1 MTTTIDAVRSR
12 LRVDL
17 DDLDP
22 AAQRWT
28 DAELERHINHAL
40 NRMSYEMPRELS
52 TVLTTTAGSREVS
65 LIALETRIRVSRVEF
80 PAGNYPP
87 TYVRFAL
94 WGDRLTLLVDS
105 PPDTEQLVVY
115 WLATHILDQSR
126 SSLDGPLI
134 DVLLD
139 GAAAYAASQMASY
152 VTERVSSGGPGAD
165 RDYAAFSTRKMRAF
179 DQALRYHGAH
189 ASLRTS
195 MLYTP
200 VEPAPTQDSDPGP

>member
-1 MTTTIDAVRSR
+1 MTTTIDAVRAR

-17 DDLDP
+17 DDVDP
-22 AAQRWT
+22 TAYRWA

-40 NRMSYEMPRELS
+40 NRMSWEMPRELS
-52 TVLTTTAGSREVS
+52 SVLTTTAGSRDVW

-87 TYVRFAL
+87 TYVRFSL
-94 WGDRLTLLVDS
+94 WGDRLTLLVDN
-105 PPDTEQLVVY
+105 PPAVQDLVVY
-115 WLATHILDQSR
+115 WLAAHVLDQSR

-179 DQALRYHGAH
+179 DHAIRYHGTH
-189 ASLRTS
+189 ASLRPS

-200 VEPAPTQDSDPGP
+200 DEPAPTQNTDPGP

>member
-1 MTTTIDAVRSR
+1 MTTTIDAVRAR

-22 AAQRWT
+22 TAYRWT
-28 DAELERHINHAL
+28 DAELERHLNHAL

-52 TVLTTTAGSREVS
+52 STLTTTTGSRDVW

-94 WGDRLTLLVDS
+94 WGDRLTLLVDN
-105 PPDTEQLVVY
+105 PPTGEDLIVY
-115 WLATHILDQSR
+115 WLAAHVLDQSR

-179 DQALRYHGAH
+179 DQAIRHHGTH
-189 ASLRTS
+189 ASLRPS

-200 VEPAPTQDSDPGP
+200 VEPAPSQDTDPGP

>member
-1 MTTTIDAVRSR
+1 MTTTIDAVRAR

-22 AAQRWT
+22 TAYRWT
-28 DAELERHINHAL
+28 DAELERHLNHAL

-52 TVLTTTAGSREVS
+52 STLTTTTGSRDVW

-94 WGDRLTLLVDS
+94 WGDRLTLLVDN
-105 PPDTEQLVVY
+105 PPTGEDLIVY
-115 WLATHILDQSR
+115 WLAAHVLDQSR

-179 DQALRYHGAH
+179 DQAIRHHGTH
-189 ASLRTS
+189 ASLRPS

-200 VEPAPTQDSDPGP
+200 VEPSPGQDTDPGP

>member
-1 MTTTIDAVRSR
+1 MTTTIDAARAR

-22 AAQRWT
+22 TAYRWT

-40 NRMSYEMPRELS
+40 NRMSWEMPRELS
-52 TVLTTTAGSREVS
+52 STLTTTAGSRDVS
-65 LIALETRIRVSRVEF
+65 LVALEPRIRVSRVEY
-80 PAGNYPP
+80 PSGNYPP
-87 TYVRFAL
+87 TYVRFSL
-94 WGDRLTLLVDS
+94 WGDRLTLLVDN
-105 PPDTEQLVVY
+105 PPTVEDLVVY
-115 WLATHILDQSR
+115 WLAAHVLDQSR

-179 DQALRYHGAH
+179 DQALRHHGTH

-200 VEPAPTQDSDPGP
+200 DDPAPTQDSDPGP